1 VLKYLLPTRILIAK
15 EIQELSRYPMNTVF
29 SASEGNKNLNQAH
42 NEDVIVFELSNS
54 SIGTKVFNLTNEL
67 NSRGIMFSFW
77 ISKKRKY
84 LIIYRISQI
93 SLNKETLDNLLKHII
108 STYSLKIETKLDNF
122 FIPKIKRIEQD
133 GKILTLTHEDNSKQY
148 VLACQ
153 LVSLDLETDTVF
165 KRFTQFTNDLVEAEV
180 FSINISQFASNERNQ
195 QNTPT
200 LGVFFIARSHDK
212 YTIKEKEA
220 ILLRYLKASTVKLN
234 GQIIFLSKRDITKHK
249 TNFQFFVPW
258 IKHEVFINDLVNIVR
273 LLPPIKIE
281 VPKETSKIE
290 QREKKD
296 EIEKQVTIK
305 NQDKK
310 NVVSLPFPSAKKPFP
325 SIRNKTI
332 KKPEIIKAKDLP
344 KEDIE
349 KYAPSKIDDLSVPA
363 PRTMNPVF
371 DAEYL
376 KVRISKIF
384 KDFEFKESLIF
395 EENFDL
401 VLRKGSTY
409 VFVKFF
415 KDILTQNH
423 AYQIIE
429 NLSSI
434 AGLRNQFLCIAV
446 ADVVDE
452 ISKKLLSEYN
462 VLHLTITDVLVSDKL
477 KAKIYGTILA

>member
-1 VLKYLLPTRILIAK
+1 
-15 EIQELSRYPMNTVF
+15 MNTVF
-29 SASEGNKNLNQAH
+29 SASDGNNNLNLNQNH
-42 NEDVIVFELSNS
+42 NENVILFELSNS
-54 SIGTKVFNLTNEL
+54 DIGAKIFNLTNEL

-77 ISKKRKY
+77 ITKKRKY
-84 LIIYRISQI
+84 LLIYKISQV
-93 SLNKETLDNLLKHII
+93 SLSKETLENLLKHLK
-108 STYSLKIETKLDNF
+108 STYSLRIETNLANF
-122 FIPKIKRIEQD
+122 FIPTIKKIEQD
-133 GKILTLTHEDNSKQY
+133 GKIITLTHEDNSKQH

-153 LVSLDLETDTVF
+153 LVSLDLEADTIV
-165 KRFTQFTNDLVEAEV
+165 KRFTQFTNDLVEADV

-195 QNTPT
+195 QNIPT

-212 YTIKEKEA
+212 NSIKEKEA

-234 GQIIFLSKRDITKHK
+234 GQIAFLTKRDIVRHK
-249 TNFQFFVPW
+249 TNFQYFVPW
-258 IKHEVFINDLVNIVR
+258 IKHNVFINDLVNIVR

-281 VPKETSKIE
+281 VPKKTIKADTK
-290 QREKKD
+290 EKKK
-296 EIEKQVTIK
+296 EIERKITVPEQ
-305 NQDKK
+305 NQK
-310 NVVSLPFPSAKKPFP
+310 NVVSLPFPNAKKPFP
-325 SIRNKTI
+325 SIRREDFKI
-332 KKPEIIKAKDLP
+332 PKIINAKDLP

-349 KYAPSKIDDLSVPA
+349 KYVPSQIDDLSVPV

-376 KVRISKIF
+376 KVRISKTF

-401 VLRKGSTY
+401 VLRKGSSY

-415 KDILTQNH
+415 QDILTQNH
-423 AYQIIE
+423 AYKIIE

-434 AGLRNQFLCIAV
+434 AGLRNQFLCIVV

-452 ISKKLLSEYN
+452 ISRKLLSEYN
-462 VLHLTITDVLVSDKL
+462 VLHLTVTDVLVSDKL